1 MEYAVH
7 VLLARTTHA
16 VQNHLRPHLSK
27 LGLSLGQPKILR
39 CLVHLGPCSQRM
51 LADCC
56 EVDPSAICRIL
67 DTLERDGFLT
77 RRPSQTDR
85 RTGEV
90 SITDKGREAF
100 AAWEDQCQ
108 ALEDQMLHD
117 FSPEERAQL
126 RDFLT
131 RAYRNVGGRLL

>member
-1 MEYAVH
+1 
-7 VLLARTTHA
+7 
-16 VQNHLRPHLSK
+16 
-27 LGLSLGQPKILR
+27 
-39 CLVHLGPCSQRM
+39 M

-108 ALEDQMLHD
+108 TLEDQMLHD